1 MPFVQVTLLQSA
13 NSILT
18 TFSGSL
24 QERALAN
31 FRATG
36 VNVRLAVRVTQ
47 VTRDTIQLTADGKQ
61 EEMDY
66 GICVWSTGGWG
77 GPGTVSVCTLVDLI
91 LIFGTGHSCY

>member
-1 MPFVQVTLLQSA
+1 MPYVEVTLLQSA

-36 VNVRLAVRVTQ
+36 VNVRLAVRVTE
-47 VTRDTIQLTADGKQ
+47 VTRDTIKLKADGKQ
-61 EEMDY
+61 EDMDY
-66 GICVWSTGGWG
+66 GICVWSTGG
-77 GPGTVSVCTLVDLI
+77 GTLPCS
-91 LIFGTGHSCY
+91 